1 MADQRSF
8 TGTDDLQETMEREVT
23 IPYSILPF
31 LPEFIHPRELATVLQ
46 HFNYVVI
53 VDLILDL
60 SNFSQT
66 SCEFEL
72 SPNIILVLQ
81 TK

>member
-1 MADQRSF
+1 
-8 TGTDDLQETMEREVT
+8 MEREGI

-46 HFNYVVI
+46 HFNYVAL

-66 SCEFEL
+66 SCGFEL
-72 SPNIILVLQ
+72 APNITLVLQ